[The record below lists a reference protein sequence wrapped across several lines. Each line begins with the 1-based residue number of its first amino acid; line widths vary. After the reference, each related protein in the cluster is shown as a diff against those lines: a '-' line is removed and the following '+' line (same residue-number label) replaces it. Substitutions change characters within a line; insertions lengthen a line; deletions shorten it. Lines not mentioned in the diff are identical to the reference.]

1 MVNTFETYEKAFAQ
15 QNLSYFNGNVEG
27 ILWLKLRAIARRKQ
41 LVTFMKQMGLAAA
54 SKTIKK
60 QTIKLF
66 YSLSTDVNKANLVL
80 DVFLRNVE
88 NELYAELDINT
99 EQLKEDLYNVRD
111 YHWGGDYN
119 NSLERYLNKI
129 ICQGITFISKASR
142 TKGRHS
148 RKCLALCEE

>member
-1 MVNTFETYEKAFAQ
+1 
-15 QNLSYFNGNVEG
+15 
-27 ILWLKLRAIARRKQ
+27 
-41 LVTFMKQMGLAAA
+41 MGLAAA

-60 QTIKLF
+60 QTIELF

-119 NSLERYLNKI
+119 NSLDRYLIK
-129 ICQGITFISKASR
+129 SYV
-142 TKGRHS
+142 KGLPS
-148 RKCLALCEE
+148 FQKLLEQKEDIAEKCLALCEE